1 MMRGGAATFWIVFA
15 AAVGVF
21 SVWPG
26 YSFVEGDEAIIS
38 VAFSHAA
45 DRVAECRQ
53 LTQEELDKLPPN
65 MRTVNDCP
73 RARHP
78 LRIEL
83 WSNDRLL
90 YSETLQPSGIWSDGK
105 ANVYQRLR
113 VRAGEHRLQVRMED
127 SGDANGF
134 SYAYSET
141 MTIAPGRNV
150 VVRFDGRQFVIQ

>member
-1 MMRGGAATFWIVFA
+1 MGPAFWIVFA
-15 AAVGVF
+15 ATVGIF
-21 SVWPG
+21 SVWPE
-26 YSFVEGDEAIIS
+26 YAVVDSEDAIVS

-45 DRVAECRQ
+45 ERVAECRQ

-73 RARHP
+73 RARHA

-83 WSNDRLL
+83 WSNRQLL

-105 ANVYQRLR
+105 ANVYQRIR
-113 VRAGEHRLQVRMED
+113 VNAGTHRLQVRMED
-127 SGDANGF
+127 SGDPDGF
-134 SYAYSET
+134 RYELSET
-141 MTIAPGRNV
+141 MTVAAGRNV